1 MILENRINSK
11 VYFIINPK
19 FAYYNKLK
27 VIKLIQ
33 FSFLCNYNVKGST
46 LLIYKM
52 YIYTIPFIIKFNL

>member
-27 VIKLIQ
+27 VIKLI
-33 FSFLCNYNVKGST
+33 
-46 LLIYKM
+46 
-52 YIYTIPFIIKFNL
+52 